1 LSGGT
6 SNLGALVAGG
16 GFILAFIFGAVANRT
31 NFCTMGAVSDVVNMG
46 SWGRMRMWLLAIA
59 VAILGTQA
67 LQLAGLIDLT
77 KSFYTRPNLTWLS
90 YIAGGFLFGVGMTL
104 GSGCGSKTLVR
115 LGGGSLKSLVVFIF
129 LGIAAYMTLKGLFA
143 VWRASVFD
151 PVAIDLAAHKLP
163 RQDLPTLIAAATGA
177 NFRAVAIAVPLV
189 VAGALLA
196 FVFKDREFRTSFDH
210 VLGGT
215 VVGLVIVGGWYVT
228 GHLGFAENPATL
240 EDTFF
245 GTNSRTIESLSFTA
259 PVGYVLEL
267 LMLWTDK
274 SLGITFGIAAIF
286 GIVLGSFAY
295 ALASRTFRWEG
306 FAGAEDTANHVVG
319 GLLMGFG
326 GVTALGCTI
335 GQGLTG
341 FSTLALGSILAF
353 LAIVAGSALT
363 MKFQYWRMLRE
374 G

>member
-1 LSGGT
+1 MAGST
-6 SNLGALVAGG
+6 SNLGALVAAG
-16 GFILAFIFGAVANRT
+16 GFVLAFIFGAVANRT

-59 VAILGTQA
+59 VAILGTHA
-67 LQLAGLIDLT
+67 LQLGGLIDLT
-77 KSFYTRPNLTWLS
+77 RSIYVRPNITWLS
-90 YIAGGFLFGVGMTL
+90 YILGGFLFGVGMTL

-115 LGGGSLKSLVVFIF
+115 LGAGSLKSLVVFFF

-143 VWRASVFD
+143 IWRTRWID
-151 PVAIDLAAHKLP
+151 PVATDLAAMHVP
-163 RQDLPTLIAAATGA
+163 RQDLPTLIATLTGA
-177 NFRAVAIAVPLV
+177 SLPAVEGLVALV
-189 VAGALLA
+189 VAGALLV
-196 FVFKDREFRTSFDH
+196 FVLKDRDFRGSFDH
-210 VLGGT
+210 LLGGT

-228 GHLGFAENPATL
+228 GHLGFAENPQTL

-267 LMLWTDK
+267 LMLWSDK
-274 SLGITFGIAAIF
+274 SLSVTFGIAATL
-286 GIVLGSFAY
+286 GIIAGSFAY
-295 ALASRTFRWEG
+295 AVLSRTFRWEG
-306 FAGAEDTANHVVG
+306 FAGAEDTANHVIG

-341 FSTLALGSILAF
+341 FSTLALGSILSFA
-353 LAIVAGSALT
+353 AIVAGAALT
-363 MKFQYWRMLRE
+363 MKVQYWRMASE
-374 G
+374 T

>member
-1 LSGGT
+1 MSG
-6 SNLGALVAGG
+6 SASHLGSIVALG
-16 GFILAFIFGAVANRT
+16 GFLLAFVFGAVANRT

-46 SWGRMRMWLLAIA
+46 SWARMRMWLLAIA
-59 VAILGTQA
+59 VAILGTHA

-77 KSFYTRPNLTWLS
+77 KSIYVRPNFTWLS
-90 YIAGGFLFGVGMTL
+90 YLLGGFLFGVGMTL

-115 LGGGSLKSLVVFIF
+115 LGGGSLKSLIVFVF

-143 VWRASVFD
+143 IWRQG
-151 PVAIDLAAHKLP
+151 AIDRVAADLNAAHMP
-163 RQDLPTLIAAATGA
+163 RQDLPTMIAALTGA
-177 NFRAVAIAVPLV
+177 SLAPVELAVAIA

-196 FVFKDREFRTSFDH
+196 FVFKDRDFRASFDH
-210 VLGGT
+210 ILGGT

-228 GHLGFAENPATL
+228 GHVGFAENPETL

-245 GTNSRTIESLSFTA
+245 GTNSRTIESLSFVA
-259 PVGYVLEL
+259 PVGYALEL
-267 LMLWTDK
+267 LMLWSDQ
-274 SLGITFGIAAIF
+274 SLRVTFGIAATV
-286 GIVLGSFAY
+286 GIIAGSFAY
-295 ALASRTFRWEG
+295 AIASRTFRWEG
-306 FAGAEDTANHVVG
+306 LAGAEDTANHVVG
-319 GLLMGFG
+319 GILMGFG

-363 MKFQYWRMLRE
+363 MKFQYWRMTRE

>member
-1 LSGGT
+1 VQGST
-6 SNLGALVAGG
+6 SNLGALVAAG
-16 GFILAFIFGAVANRT
+16 GFVLAFIFGAVANRT

-59 VAILGTQA
+59 VAILGTHA
-67 LQLAGLIDLT
+67 LQLGGQIDLT
-77 KSFYTRPNLTWLS
+77 RSIYVRPNVTWLS
-90 YIAGGFLFGVGMTL
+90 YILGGFLFGVGMTL

-115 LGGGSLKSLVVFIF
+115 LGAGSLKSLVVFFF

-143 VWRASVFD
+143 IWRTRWID
-151 PVAIDLAAHKLP
+151 PVATDLAAVHVP
-163 RQDLPTLIAAATGA
+163 RQDLPTLIATWTGA
-177 NFRAVAIAVPLV
+177 SLPAVEGLVALV

-196 FVFKDREFRTSFDH
+196 FVLKDRDFRGSFDH
-210 VLGGT
+210 LLGGT

-228 GHLGFAENPATL
+228 GHLGYGENPDTL
-240 EDTFF
+240 EDTYF

-267 LMLWTDK
+267 LMLWSDK
-274 SLGITFGIAAIF
+274 SLTVTFGIAATL
-286 GIVLGSFAY
+286 GIIAGSFAY
-295 ALASRTFRWEG
+295 AMLSRTFRWEG

-341 FSTLALGSILAF
+341 FSTLALGSILSFA
-353 LAIVAGSALT
+353 AIVAGAALT
-363 MKFQYWRMLRE
+363 MKVQYWRMASE
-374 G
+374 T

>member
-1 LSGGT
+1 LSPNASNAGT
-6 SNLGALVAGG
+6 LVALG
-16 GFILAFIFGAVANRT
+16 GFALAFVFGAVANRT

-59 VAILGTQA
+59 VAILGTHA

-77 KSFYTRPNLTWLS
+77 KSFYVRPNFTWLS
-90 YIAGGFLFGVGMTL
+90 YSLGGFLFGVGMTL

-115 LGGGSLKSLVVFIF
+115 VGAGSLKSLIVFVF

-143 VWRASVFD
+143 IWRQGSID
-151 PVAIDLAAHKLP
+151 RVAADLAAVHVP
-163 RQDLPTLIAAATGA
+163 RQDLPTLVAALTGA
-177 NFRAVAIAVPLV
+177 SLPAVELV
-189 VAGALLA
+189 VALAVAGALLA
-196 FVFKDREFRTSFDH
+196 FVFKDREFRSSFDH

-228 GHLGFAENPATL
+228 GHIGYGENPDTL
-240 EDTFF
+240 EQTFF
-245 GTNSRTIESLSFTA
+245 ATNSRTIESLSFTA
-259 PVGYVLEL
+259 PVGYALEL
-267 LMLWTDK
+267 LMLWSDQ
-274 SLGITFGIAAIF
+274 SLHVTFGIAATA
-286 GIVLGSFAY
+286 GIIAGSFAY
-295 ALASRTFRWEG
+295 AVASRTFRWEG

-319 GLLMGFG
+319 GILMGFG

-363 MKFQYWRMLRE
+363 MKWQYWRMMRE

>member
-1 LSGGT
+1 MSGT
-6 SNLGALVAGG
+6 SNLSAAVAWG

-46 SWGRMRMWLLAIA
+46 SWARMRMWLMAIA
-59 VAILGTQA
+59 IASLGTHA
-67 LQLAGLIDLT
+67 LELAGLIDLG
-77 KSFYTRPNLTWLS
+77 KSLYVRPRVTWLS
-90 YIAGGFLFGVGMTL
+90 YVLGGFLFGVGMTL

-115 LGGGSLKSLVVFIF
+115 VGGGSLKALVTFVF

-143 VWRASVFD
+143 MVRAGWID
-151 PVAIDLAAHKLP
+151 PVATDLSAHRIP
-163 RQDLPTLIAAATGA
+163 RQDLPTLLAALTGA
-177 NFRAVAIAVPLV
+177 NAATLEWIVATAVAA
-189 VAGALLA
+189 ALLA
-196 FVFKDREFRTSFDH
+196 FVLKDREFRSSFDNL
-210 VLGGT
+210 LGGT

-228 GHLGFAENPATL
+228 GHLGYAENPDTL
-240 EDTFF
+240 ENTYF

-259 PVGYVLEL
+259 PVGYALEL
-267 LMLWTDK
+267 LMLWSDK
-274 SLGITFGIAAIF
+274 SLTVTFGIAATAGLI
-286 GIVLGSFAY
+286 LGSFAY
-295 ALASRTFRWEG
+295 AIASRTFRWEG

-326 GVTALGCTI
+326 GVTALGCTV

-363 MKFQYWRMLRE
+363 MKWQYWRITRE
-374 G
+374 A

>member
-1 LSGGT
+1 MSGNA
-6 SNLGALVAGG
+6 SHLGSIVALG
-16 GFILAFIFGAVANRT
+16 GFVLAFVFGAVANRT

-46 SWGRMRMWLLAIA
+46 SWARMRMWLLAIA
-59 VAILGTQA
+59 VAILGTHA

-77 KSFYTRPNLTWLS
+77 KSIYVRPNFTWLS
-90 YIAGGFLFGVGMTL
+90 YVLGGFLFGVGMTL

-115 LGGGSLKSLVVFIF
+115 LGGGSLKSLIVFVF

-143 VWRASVFD
+143 IWRQG
-151 PVAIDLAAHKLP
+151 AIDRVAADLNAAHIP
-163 RQDLPTLIAAATGA
+163 RQDLPTLVAALTGA
-177 NFRAVAIAVPLV
+177 SLPLAELVVALA

-196 FVFKDREFRTSFDH
+196 FVFKDRDFRASFDH

-215 VVGLVIVGGWYVT
+215 VVGLVVVGGWYVT
-228 GHLGFAENPATL
+228 GHLGFAENPETL

-259 PVGYVLEL
+259 PVGYALEL
-267 LMLWTDK
+267 LMLWSDQ
-274 SLGITFGIAAIF
+274 SLRVTFGIAATI
-286 GIVLGSFAY
+286 GIIAGSFAY
-295 ALASRTFRWEG
+295 AIASRTFRWEG
-306 FAGAEDTANHVVG
+306 LAGAEDTANHIIG
-319 GLLMGFG
+319 GVLMGFG

-363 MKFQYWRMLRE
+363 MKFQYWRMTRE

>member
-1 LSGGT
+1 M
-6 SNLGALVAGG
+6 LGSTPNPAFTVVLG

-59 VAILGTQA
+59 VAILGTHA
-67 LQLAGLIDLT
+67 LQLAGLIDIT
-77 KSFYTRPNLTWLS
+77 KSFYVRPNFTWLS
-90 YIAGGFLFGVGMTL
+90 YVLGGFLFGVGMTL

-115 LGGGSLKSLVVFIF
+115 VGGGSLKSLVVCIF

-143 VWRASVFD
+143 IWRTRWID
-151 PVAIDLAAHKLP
+151 PVAADLAAHNLP
-163 RQDLPTLIAAATGA
+163 RQDLPTLISAWTGA
-177 NFRAVAIAVPLV
+177 SLAPIELATALG

-196 FVFKDREFRTSFDH
+196 FVFKDRDFRGSFDH

-228 GHLGFAENPATL
+228 GHLGFAENPETL
-240 EDTFF
+240 QDTFF
-245 GTNSRTIESLSFTA
+245 GTNSHTIESLSFVS
-259 PVGYVLEL
+259 PVANTLEL
-267 LMLWTDK
+267 LMLWSDK
-274 SLGITFGIAAIF
+274 SLGLTFGIAATL
-286 GIVLGSFAY
+286 GIVLGSLAY

-306 FAGAEDTANHVVG
+306 FAGAEDTANHVIG

-326 GVTALGCTI
+326 GVLALGCTI

-341 FSTLALGSILAF
+341 FSTLALGSILSF

-363 MKFQYWRMLRE
+363 MKLQYWRMTRA

>member
-1 LSGGT
+1 MSG
-6 SNLGALVAGG
+6 SASHLGSIVALG
-16 GFILAFIFGAVANRT
+16 GFLLAFVFGAVANRT

-46 SWGRMRMWLLAIA
+46 SWARMRMWLLAIA
-59 VAILGTQA
+59 VAILGTHA

-77 KSFYTRPNLTWLS
+77 KSIYVRPNFTWLS
-90 YIAGGFLFGVGMTL
+90 YVLGGFLFGVGMTL

-115 LGGGSLKSLVVFIF
+115 LGAGSLKSLIVFVF

-143 VWRASVFD
+143 IWRQG
-151 PVAIDLAAHKLP
+151 AIDRVAADLNAAHMP
-163 RQDLPTLIAAATGA
+163 RQDLPTMIAALTGA
-177 NFRAVAIAVPLV
+177 SLAPVELAVAIA

-196 FVFKDREFRTSFDH
+196 FVFKDRDFRASFDH
-210 VLGGT
+210 ILGGT

-228 GHLGFAENPATL
+228 GHVGFAENPETL

-245 GTNSRTIESLSFTA
+245 GTNSRTIESLSFVA
-259 PVGYVLEL
+259 PVGYALEL
-267 LMLWTDK
+267 LMLWSDQ
-274 SLGITFGIAAIF
+274 SLRVTFGIAATV
-286 GIVLGSFAY
+286 GIIAGSFAY
-295 ALASRTFRWEG
+295 AIASRTFRWEG
-306 FAGAEDTANHVVG
+306 LAGAEDTANHVVG
-319 GLLMGFG
+319 GILMGFG

-363 MKFQYWRMLRE
+363 MKFQYWRMTRE

>member
-1 LSGGT
+1 LSSGT
-6 SNLGALVAGG
+6 SNLGSLVALG
-16 GFILAFIFGAVANRT
+16 GFVLAFIFGAVANRT

-59 VAILGTQA
+59 VAILGTHA

-77 KSFYTRPNLTWLS
+77 RSFYVRPNVTWLS
-90 YIAGGFLFGVGMTL
+90 YILGGFLFGVGMTL

-115 LGGGSLKSLVVFIF
+115 LGAGSLKSLVVFIF

-143 VWRASVFD
+143 IWRANWID
-151 PVAIDLAAHKLP
+151 PVATDLMRSNVP
-163 RQDLPTLIAAATGA
+163 RQDLPTLISAWTGA
-177 NFRAVAIAVPLV
+177 NLGTVELAVALA
-189 VAGALLA
+189 VAGGLLA
-196 FVFKDREFRTSFDH
+196 FVFKDREFRSSFDH
-210 VLGGT
+210 ILGGT
-215 VVGLVIVGGWYVT
+215 VVGLVVVGGWYVT
-228 GHLGFAENPATL
+228 GHLGFAENPQTL

-245 GTNSRTIESLSFTA
+245 GTNSHTIESLSFTA

-267 LMLWTDK
+267 LMLWSDK
-274 SLGITFGIAAIF
+274 SLTVTFGIAATL
-286 GIVLGSFAY
+286 GIIAGSFAY
-295 ALASRTFRWEG
+295 ALASRSFRWEG
-306 FAGAEDTANHVVG
+306 FAGAEDTANHVIG

-363 MKFQYWRMLRE
+363 MKVQYWRMTRAA
-374 G
+374 